1 MILTVTL
8 NAAIDKRYV
17 VDDFKAGEVNRV
29 RECSYVPGGKG
40 LNVSKP
46 ASIYGA
52 EVVATGFVG
61 GHAGNYIEDALKPF
75 GIKGEF
81 YHVDA
86 ESRSCI
92 NIWDEVNHVQT
103 EFLEPGFTLTE
114 EDFRGFEKKFTEL
127 VKDADVVSMSGSVPK
142 GLDGTAYQRLVKIV
156 KEAGKPVILDTSGKL
171 LEMGIEACPTLI
183 KPNIDE
189 IRMLTGKHCDD
200 IQDIIDAAKTI
211 HANGVEIVAVSLGA
225 DGSLAVG
232 EEGIFRAIV
241 PKIDAVNTVGCG
253 DSMIAG
259 FALGL
264 SEDLSLEETLR
275 RASAI
280 SAAAAMREETGFFVM
295 EDMEKLLPQIV
306 IQKLYNTILEET
318 KMAEFIDPEI
328 VPKVTLPSGE
338 KVPCMGMGTFGSD
351 RVSAEDVSAAV
362 AGAIRSGYRMF
373 DCAACYGN
381 EHQIGEVFKTA
392 FDEGVVE
399 RKDLFIMTKVWND
412 MHRKVEEACT
422 KSIQDLQCDYVDLYF
437 IHWPFPNY
445 HAPFCDVDSRN
456 PDSRPFS
463 VEEFMDTYRQCEEL
477 VEKGKIRYI
486 GISNMTIPKL
496 EAVLPLM
503 KIKPAACELELH
515 PCFQQQEQYDYLV
528 AHNIQPVG
536 YMPLGSPRRP
546 ERDICPEDVADMQTP
561 EMQEIAKAHGV
572 HPALIA
578 LKWAHQR
585 GEISIPFSVHN
596 YVSNLKCVT
605 EDPLTEEEMAK
616 IGTLERGNRLV
627 KGQVFLWEGAKD
639 WHDLWDE
646 EGFIVK

>member
-17 VDDFKAGEVNRV
+17 VDDFKTGEVNRV

-75 GIKGEF
+75 GIKGDF

-114 EDFRGFEKKFTEL
+114 EDFAGFEKKFREL

-142 GLDGTAYQRLVKIV
+142 GLDGTAYQRLVRIV
-156 KEAGKPVILDTSGKL
+156 KEAGRPVILDTSGKL

-241 PKIDAVNTVGCG
+241 PKINAVNTVGCG

-264 SEDLSLEETLR
+264 SEGLSLEETLR

-306 IQKLYNTILEET
+306 IQKLYNTI
-318 KMAEFIDPEI
+318 
-328 VPKVTLPSGE
+328 
-338 KVPCMGMGTFGSD
+338 
-351 RVSAEDVSAAV
+351 
-362 AGAIRSGYRMF
+362 
-373 DCAACYGN
+373 
-381 EHQIGEVFKTA
+381 
-392 FDEGVVE
+392 
-399 RKDLFIMTKVWND
+399 
-412 MHRKVEEACT
+412 
-422 KSIQDLQCDYVDLYF
+422 
-437 IHWPFPNY
+437 
-445 HAPFCDVDSRN
+445 
-456 PDSRPFS
+456 
-463 VEEFMDTYRQCEEL
+463 
-477 VEKGKIRYI
+477 
-486 GISNMTIPKL
+486 
-496 EAVLPLM
+496 
-503 KIKPAACELELH
+503 
-515 PCFQQQEQYDYLV
+515 
-528 AHNIQPVG
+528 
-536 YMPLGSPRRP
+536 
-546 ERDICPEDVADMQTP
+546 
-561 EMQEIAKAHGV
+561 
-572 HPALIA
+572 
-578 LKWAHQR
+578 
-585 GEISIPFSVHN
+585 
-596 YVSNLKCVT
+596 
-605 EDPLTEEEMAK
+605 
-616 IGTLERGNRLV
+616 
-627 KGQVFLWEGAKD
+627 
-639 WHDLWDE
+639 
-646 EGFIVK
+646 